1 MRSLLSLRNQCALIF
16 SMLLIA
22 AINASYASD
31 FRHGGP
37 VEQRDFNLT
46 TQGPPWPPS
55 TVVDK
60 DGNFVVIGT
69 VLTRDSSGAVVALPN
84 KAALVSK
91 NTVPPLDSNGVEDF
105 SNPFAAP
112 YEIIRY
118 LDLHRGSR
126 DKRMVLFTPSFGPS
140 KGDFG
145 GGPRIPKAG
154 ESSYNL
160 NMIPSPCPEVFPA
173 TSQLYSFT
181 RQSFPLH
188 QYPVL
193 GLQGDQVAY
202 DVDTGE
208 PYDPMTRSGTGCEN
222 GCAGESMVDFFDQ
235 APVTLGKWMEA
246 RGKFKIGLTN
256 YSLAAG
262 GYTAARIDLKFRD
275 LLPNSVYTAWGVK
288 QRVFSQGRFPGP
300 LGLPS
305 VFVTDK
311 YGRAEASF
319 EIPNPFP
326 ARELDDEGLRLIGIE
341 ISYHPD
347 AQNWGACGERFGVG
361 YRVFNWFDIMP
372 NGDRDLSNL
381 VTVPAL
387 HGRH

>member
-1 MRSLLSLRNQCALIF
+1 MRLHSSLHNQF
-16 SMLLIA
+16 MLLVVA
-22 AINASYASD
+22 LLAMSVSTTYASD
-31 FRHGGP
+31 YRHGAP
-37 VEQRDFNLT
+37 TEVRDFNMT

-60 DGNFVVIGT
+60 DGNFVVVGT
-69 VLTRDSSGAVVALPN
+69 VLTRDNSGTVVSVPG

-105 SNPFAAP
+105 SNPLAAP
-112 YEIIRY
+112 YKVIRY
-118 LDLHRGSR
+118 LDLRHGSR
-126 DKRMVLFTPSFGPS
+126 DRKIVLYSPSFGPS

-145 GGPRIPKAG
+145 GGPRIPMEGK
-154 ESSYNL
+154 SRYNL

-173 TSQLYSFT
+173 TSQLHSFT
-181 RQSFPLH
+181 RKSFPLH
-188 QYPVL
+188 KYPVL

-222 GCAGESMVDFFDQ
+222 GCSGESMVDFYDQ
-235 APVTLGKWMEA
+235 APVTLGKWIQA
-246 RGKFKIGLTN
+246 RGNFRIALTR
-256 YSLAAG
+256 YSRSAG
-262 GYTAARIDLKFRD
+262 GYTAARIDLKLRN
-275 LLPNSVYTAWGVK
+275 LLPHSVYTAWGVK

-300 LGLPS
+300 LGVPS
-305 VFVTDK
+305 VFVSDK
-311 YGRAEASF
+311 NGRAEASF
-319 EIPNPFP
+319 EIPHPFP

-361 YRVFNWFDIMP
+361 YRVFNWFDIMA
-372 NGDRDLSNL
+372 NGERDLDNL
-381 VTVPAL
+381 ITVPA
-387 HGRH
+387 HHHHH